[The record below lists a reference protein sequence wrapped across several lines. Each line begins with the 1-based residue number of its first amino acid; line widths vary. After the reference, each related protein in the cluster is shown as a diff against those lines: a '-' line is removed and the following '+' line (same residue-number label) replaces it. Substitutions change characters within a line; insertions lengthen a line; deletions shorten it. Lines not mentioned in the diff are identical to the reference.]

1 MSNIHIIH
9 QEGKHQPIVQLV
21 KSHSLVSSNYAWLI
35 SSCNG
40 GLQFPVCG
48 MWCVCGMSVCPSQSK
63 HLCTFSIRYGN
74 PWEPI
79 QDPCLGSQDIQSSC
93 GCKMVRVAMVLALK
107 WCRLKVLASYT
118 CTTAIGLQATH
129 SSKQNMDKTGRIEW
143 SEKQRITMNYLC
155 GWSRLI
161 DLWIKII
168 KVLLVI
174 TCESILTYFKVN

>member
-161 DLWIKII
+161 DL
-168 KVLLVI
+168 
-174 TCESILTYFKVN
+174 